1 MIPKKSSK
9 IYKIVSE
16 DLNIQEKLVEDLV
29 QFYYKELRTKMSTLS
44 HTRINIEGLGHAMV
58 KANIVEQ
65 AIVRLEK
72 SVKNHDT
79 STYNAYHNKKSME
92 EKLTLL
98 KEITIKI
105 TEEAEERKKIK
116 GDKNESS
123 TKSNLGE
130 QEQDS

>member
-1 MIPKKSSK
+1 MIPKKASK

-16 DLNIQEKLVEDLV
+16 DLNIHEKLVEDLV
-29 QFYYKELRTKMSTLS
+29 QFYYKELRGKMSKLS
-44 HTRINIEGLGHAMV
+44 HTRINVEGLGHVMV
-58 KANIVEQ
+58 KPKIVEQ

-92 EKLTLL
+92 EKLILL

-105 TEEAEERKKIK
+105 TEDSEERNKIK
-116 GDKNESS
+116 SNKNESS

-130 QEQDS
+130 QD

>member
-1 MIPKKSSK
+1 
-9 IYKIVSE
+9 
-16 DLNIQEKLVEDLV
+16 
-29 QFYYKELRTKMSTLS
+29 
-44 HTRINIEGLGHAMV
+44 MV
-58 KANIVEQ
+58 KANIVEK

-92 EKLTLL
+92 EKLILL

-116 GDKNESS
+116 GNKNESS

-130 QEQDS
+130 QE

>member
-1 MIPKKSSK
+1 MIPKKASK

-16 DLNIQEKLVEDLV
+16 DLNIHEKLVEDLV
-29 QFYYKELRTKMSTLS
+29 QFYYKELRSKMSKLS
-44 HTRINIEGLGHAMV
+44 HTRINVEGLGHVMV
-58 KANIVEQ
+58 KPKIVEQ

-92 EKLTLL
+92 EKLILL

-105 TEEAEERKKIK
+105 TEDSEERNKIK
-116 GDKNESS
+116 SNKNESS

-130 QEQDS
+130 QD